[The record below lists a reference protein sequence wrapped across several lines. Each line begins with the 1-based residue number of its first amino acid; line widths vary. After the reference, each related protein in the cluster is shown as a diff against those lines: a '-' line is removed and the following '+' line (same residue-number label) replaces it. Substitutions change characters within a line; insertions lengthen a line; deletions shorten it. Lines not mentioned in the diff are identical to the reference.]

1 MKKAYEEYIRE
12 NKIEV
17 KLELNDDKLMRH
29 MNDNH
34 PRWYEL
40 AEIYGNPI
48 DMVSLKQDGKNIASS
63 SAKIKIMSE
72 FE

>member
-17 KLELNDDKLMRH
+17 KLELNDENLMKH
-29 MNDNH
+29 MMEVH

-40 AEIYGNPI
+40 VEVHGNPI
-48 DMVSLKQDGKNIASS
+48 DMVSLK
-63 SAKIKIMSE
+63 
-72 FE
+72 